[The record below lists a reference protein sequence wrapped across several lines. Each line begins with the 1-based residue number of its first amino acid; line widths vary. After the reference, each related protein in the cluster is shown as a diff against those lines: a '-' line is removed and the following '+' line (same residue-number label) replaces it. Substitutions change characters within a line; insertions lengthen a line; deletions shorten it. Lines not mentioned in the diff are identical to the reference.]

1 MTTILHI
8 SSRADWQSAQLAGN
22 YEADSLS
29 SQGFIHCS
37 RPDQVLGVANSND
50 RFHGQDDLVLLCIDS
65 DLVTAEIR
73 HENLEGGDNL
83 FPHIYGP
90 LNLDA
95 VTDILDFTRGDD
107 GKFTLPQRLRG

>member
-8 SSRADWQSAQLAGN
+8 SSRADWLSAQPSGN

-37 RPDQVLGVANSND
+37 RADQVLGVVNSNN
-50 RFHGQDDLVLLCIDS
+50 RFEGQNELLLLCIDP
-65 DLVTAEIR
+65 DQVVAEIR
-73 HENLEGGDNL
+73 YENLEGGDNL

-90 LNLDA
+90 LNLDS
-95 VTDILDFTRGDD
+95 VTDVLEFVRDNNGV
-107 GKFTLPQRLRG
+107 FTLPQELLG

>member
-8 SSRADWQSAQLAGN
+8 SSSADWLSAQPTGN

-37 RPDQVLGVANSND
+37 RPDQVLGVVNSNN
-50 RFHGQDDLVLLCIDS
+50 RFEGQNELLLLCIDP
-65 DLVTAEIR
+65 DQVVAEIR
-73 HENLEGGDNL
+73 YENLEGGDNL

-90 LNLDA
+90 LNLDS
-95 VTDILDFTRGDD
+95 VTDVLEFVRDNNGV
-107 GKFTLPQRLRG
+107 FTLPQELLG